1 MTVLPK
7 RGIIKLLSE
16 KDVNTLPPINLL
28 VKPASGQCN
37 LHCEYCF
44 YCDLTQKRE
53 QASYGM
59 MTEETL
65 DNMMRRVF
73 SFAENDVTIAYQGGE
88 PTLRGLDFFRL
99 SVEPAKNTTPAI
111 CRCTTPCRQTA
122 RCSRA
127 SGRSFPRKPFSSGCF
142 ARRNEGNE
150 RRVPPD
156 QGREKLLFRR
166 PAWN

>member
-1 MTVLPK
+1 M
-7 RGIIKLLSE
+7 
-16 KDVNTLPPINLL
+16 PPINLL

-99 SVEPAKNTTPAI
+99 SVELQKKYNTRHLPVLHF
-111 CRCTTPCRQTA
+111 CV
-122 RCSRA
+122 
-127 SGRSFPRKPFSSGCF
+127 
-142 ARRNEGNE
+142 E
-150 RRVPPD
+150 
-156 QGREKLLFRR
+156 L
-166 PAWN
+166 